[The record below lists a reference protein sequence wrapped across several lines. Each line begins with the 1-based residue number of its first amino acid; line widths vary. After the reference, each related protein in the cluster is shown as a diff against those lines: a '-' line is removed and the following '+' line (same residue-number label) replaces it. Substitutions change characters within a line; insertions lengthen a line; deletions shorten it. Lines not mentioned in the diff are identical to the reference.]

1 MNVRTASDNGI
12 CSCGGEMDYDEACV
26 NAALIAQAPAMY
38 AAMQEFCDR
47 VDRGEVRSRR
57 TYEQFKSILA
67 AARGGNSVAFRE
79 KTETVT
85 AVYAG
90 AGCGRRLA
98 EVDRITTVNSF
109 RENNDPTEPSQE
121 ELNQLNPNA
130 EPPEHEPITDCQFF
144 YCSLNSGRGHCCSTL
159 DKKDQCTFIPDQF
172 NEDL

>member
-1 MNVRTASDNGI
+1 MDVYIVGSQDRQLI
-12 CSCGGEMDYDEACV
+12 CSMDNLEAESRA
-26 NAALIAQAPAMY
+26 NTSLIAQAPAMY
-38 AAMQEFCDR
+38 AKLQE
-47 VDRGEVRSRR
+47 VSRNMKKYGFE
-57 TYEQFKSILA
+57 TTHCEIEELLA

-144 YCSLNSGRGHCCSTL
+144 SCSLNSGRGYCCSTL
-159 DKKDQCTFIPDQF
+159 DKKHQCASIPDQF